1 MDEEDFSP
9 EGFLVGI
16 FQGLEIKIVAEVAAG
31 VFGNNRV
38 EAGGSQTLYELRKV
52 DLGVIGDAII
62 ASDGF
67 EEKGYESFVCLIGFL
82 LVAEHFALAEENS
95 EVISIRG
102 EFVVKSSRSGFG
114 TVFQKEF
121 VLGRAVNQV
130 EQSLAGISPTSESSK
145 QGFHE
150 NIIA

>member
-1 MDEEDFSP
+1 MDEDDFGP

-16 FQGLEIKIVAEVAAG
+16 FQGLEIKIVTEVAAC

-38 EAGGSQTLYELRKV
+38 EAGGGQTLYELGKI
-52 DLGVIGDAII
+52 DLSVIGDAII
-62 ASDGF
+62 TSDGF
-67 EEKGYESFVCLIGFL
+67 EAKGGESFVCLIGFPPI
-82 LVAEHFALAEENS
+82 AEYFALAEEDGKIIG
-95 EVISIRG
+95 VRG
-102 EFVVKSSRSGFG
+102 ELVVERGGSGFK

-130 EQSLAGISPTSESSK
+130 EQSLAGISPTSESGK

>member
-1 MDEEDFSP
+1 MNEEDFSP

-16 FQGLEIKIVAEVAAG
+16 FQGLEIKIVTEVAAG
-31 VFGNNRV
+31 VFGNNR
-38 EAGGSQTLYELRKV
+38 GSQTLYELRKV
-52 DLGVIGDAII
+52 DLGMIGDAII

-67 EEKGYESFVCLIGFL
+67 EAKGGESSVCLIGSPL
-82 LVAEHFALAEENS
+82 IAEYFALAEEDGKIIG
-95 EVISIRG
+95 VRG
-102 EFVVKSSRSGFG
+102 ELVVERGGSGFK

-130 EQSLAGISPTSESSK
+130 EQSLAGISPTSESGK

>member
-16 FQGLEIKIVAEVAAG
+16 FQGLEVKIVTEVAAG

-38 EAGGSQTLYELRKV
+38 EAGGGQTLYELRKV
-52 DLGVIGDAII
+52 DLGMIGDAII
-62 ASDGF
+62 AGDGF
-67 EEKGYESFVCLIGFL
+67 EAKGGESFVCMIGFPL
-82 LVAEHFALAEENS
+82 IAEHFALAEEDGKIIG
-95 EVISIRG
+95 VRG
-102 EFVVKSSRSGFG
+102 ELVVESGRSGFK

-121 VLGRAVNQV
+121 ALGGAVNQV
-130 EQSLAGISPTSESSK
+130 EQSLAGISPTSESGK

>member
-1 MDEEDFSP
+1 MDEEDFSLKR
-9 EGFLVGI
+9 FLVGI
-16 FQGLEIKIVAEVAAG
+16 FQGLEIKIVTEVAAG
-31 VFGNNRV
+31 IFGDNRI
-38 EAGGSQTLYELRKV
+38 EAGGGQTLYELRKV
-52 DLGVIGDAII
+52 NLGVIGDAII

-67 EEKGYESFVCLIGFL
+67 EAKGGESFVCLIGFPFI
-82 LVAEHFALAEENS
+82 AEHFALAEEDS

-102 EFVVKSSRSGFG
+102 ELVVERGRSGLK
-114 TVFQKEF
+114 TVLQKEF

>member
-38 EAGGSQTLYELRKV
+38 EAGGGQTLYELRKV
-52 DLGVIGDAII
+52 DLSVIGDATI

-67 EEKGYESFVCLIGFL
+67 EAKGDESFVCMIGFPL
-82 LVAEHFALAEENS
+82 IAEHFALAEENS
-95 EVISIRG
+95 EVISVRG
-102 EFVVKSSRSGFG
+102 ELVIESGRSGFK

-130 EQSLAGISPTSESSK
+130 EQSLAGISPTSESGK

>member
-67 EEKGYESFVCLIGFL
+67 EAKGGESFVCLIGFL
-82 LVAEHFALAEENS
+82 LVAEYFALTEENS
-95 EVISIRG
+95 EAIGVRG
-102 EFVVKSSRSGFG
+102 ELVVESGRSGFE
-114 TVFQKEF
+114 TVLQKEF
-121 VLGRAVNQV
+121 VLGGAVNQV
-130 EQSLAGISPTSESSK
+130 EQSLAGISPTSESGK

>member
-1 MDEEDFSP
+1 MNEEDFSP

-16 FQGLEIKIVAEVAAG
+16 FQGLEIKIVTEVAAG

-52 DLGVIGDAII
+52 DLGMIGDAII

-67 EEKGYESFVCLIGFL
+67 EAKGGESSVCLIGSPL
-82 LVAEHFALAEENS
+82 IAEYFALAEEDGKIIG
-95 EVISIRG
+95 VRG
-102 EFVVKSSRSGFG
+102 ELVVERGGSGFK

-130 EQSLAGISPTSESSK
+130 EQSLAGISPTSESGK

>member
-1 MDEEDFSP
+1 MEEEDFSL

-16 FQGLEIKIVAEVAAG
+16 FQGLEVKIVTEVAAG

-38 EAGGSQTLYELRKV
+38 EAGGGQTLYELRKV
-52 DLGVIGDAII
+52 DLGMIGDAII
-62 ASDGF
+62 TSDGF
-67 EEKGYESFVCLIGFL
+67 EAKGGESFVCLIGFPL
-82 LVAEHFALAEENS
+82 IAEHFALAEENS
-95 EVISIRG
+95 EVISVRG
-102 EFVVKSSRSGFG
+102 ELVIERGRSGFE
-114 TVFQKEF
+114 TIFQKEF

-130 EQSLAGISPTSESSK
+130 EQSLAGISPTSESGK